1 MFKVLGQNL
10 VNMEQKEQAKELMI
24 PLGNTSTSTWYSH
37 LITIII
43 ITIITMFAIIITHH
57 HQRHKGINHLNGGCR
72 TF

>member
-24 PLGNTSTSTWYSH
+24 PLGNTSTSTWYSP

-43 ITIITMFAIIITHH
+43 ITIITMFAII
-57 HQRHKGINHLNGGCR
+57 RHGICQKIYTAG
-72 TF
+72 FSA